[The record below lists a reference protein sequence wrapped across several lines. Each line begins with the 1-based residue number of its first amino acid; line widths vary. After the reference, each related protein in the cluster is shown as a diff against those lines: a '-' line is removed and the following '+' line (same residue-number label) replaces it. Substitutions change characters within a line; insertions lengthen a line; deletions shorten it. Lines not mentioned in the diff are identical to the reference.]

1 MCNQNVLEV
10 VMGRW
15 TVRDVFVAESLP
27 DGRVSLH
34 IPSPEPVAVT
44 AEVAEHIRLA
54 IGAAIGSARRNEG
67 EL

>member
-1 MCNQNVLEV
+1 
-10 VMGRW
+10 MGRW

-34 IPSPEPVAVT
+34 IPSPGPVAVT

-54 IGAAIGSARRNEG
+54 IGAAIGAAHRQEG
-67 EL
+67 EI

>member
-1 MCNQNVLEV
+1 
-10 VMGRW
+10 MGRW

-34 IPSPEPVAVT
+34 IPSPGPVAVT

-54 IGAAIGSARRNEG
+54 IGAAIGAAHRQEG
-67 EL
+67 ET